1 MIKIIEPKIKSDEIT
16 GKLTEIHGELIRNIQ
31 KLVISTSRKFLCIH
45 TTPSKHQDHL
55 NKIFEQCIEDCD
67 DTGREIS
74 FDNHL
79 SKLFNERVEDCDD
92 EEKEF
97 RGLLKAG
104 VYEAYT
110 IVLRNSMQIY
120 CCFDPRGTTK
130 LKDEAESSDFKE
142 GGKAQ

>member
-16 GKLTEIHGELIRNIQ
+16 DKLTEIHEELLRDIQ
-31 KLVISTSRKFLCIH
+31 KLFISTSRKFLCIH
-45 TTPSKHQDHL
+45 ATPSKHQDHL
-55 NKIFEQCIEDCD
+55 NKIFEQCIEDY

-97 RGLLKAG
+97 RELLKAG

-120 CCFDPRGTTK
+120 WCFDTRGATK
-130 LKDEAESSDFKE
+130 LKDEEESSDFKE

>member
-1 MIKIIEPKIKSDEIT
+1 MIKIIEAKIKSDEIT
-16 GKLTEIHGELIRNIQ
+16 DKLTEIHEELLRDIQ
-31 KLVISTSRKFLCIH
+31 KLFISTSRKFLCIH
-45 TTPSKHQDHL
+45 ATPSKHQD
-55 NKIFEQCIEDCD
+55 
-67 DTGREIS
+67 
-74 FDNHL
+74 HL

-120 CCFDPRGTTK
+120 WCFDPRGATK
-130 LKDEAESSDFKE
+130 LKDEEESSDFKE